1 MIERLSTRVN
11 ANGYAYQAEIDHD
24 LQTVDSGYFI
34 FRRDCYNSL
43 TVGKR
48 ELKKYIERLIANG
61 YTRI

>member
-11 ANGYAYQAEIDHD
+11 ANGYACQVEIDHE
-24 LQTVDSGYFI
+24 SRIFKCGYFI
-34 FRRDCYNSL
+34 FRRNCYESL

-48 ELKKYIERLIANG
+48 ELKQYIERLIANG